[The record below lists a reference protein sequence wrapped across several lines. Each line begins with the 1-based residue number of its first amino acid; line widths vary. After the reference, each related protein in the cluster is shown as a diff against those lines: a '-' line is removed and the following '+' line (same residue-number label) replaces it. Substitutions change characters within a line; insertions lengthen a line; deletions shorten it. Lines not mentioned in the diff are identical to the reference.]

1 MIVNNEFAKK
11 VIIAFITLVACICGA
26 IGTMTVFNVR
36 DNFAVALNE
45 KAMGDINMSLAL
57 IDSKYPGE
65 WSLKDGVLFKGNI
78 QLNNNFELVDNLAKL
93 NNNHVTIFAGDTR
106 IATTV
111 VVEGKRAVG
120 TKAAGNVVE
129 TVLQQGEIYKGIA
142 NVVGVNYQA
151 VYSPLKNANG
161 DKIGMLYM
169 GISKEFA
176 DNLERT
182 FIIYLIL
189 AIILS
194 LVIGSVL
201 AWCLSGKVLTPIVT
215 MANAVD
221 KIAKGDLRIDKIYY
235 NRQDEIGTL
244 ANGINS
250 MVKAL
255 KDLVGQINLS
265 AQEVSLSGETIT
277 TSVNESAEAG
287 EQTATSIMHIASSA
301 NSQVELMDKMTENV
315 NNMLSDIRVIEQ
327 SSVNVNNIA
336 EETVKTTQDGQNN
349 INQALNQM
357 KNIEQGANAVEGA
370 INNLANGS
378 KEISEIVTMIRG
390 IAGQTN
396 LLALNAAIEA
406 ARAGQMGR
414 GFAVVADEVR
424 KLAEESNQA
433 THRIS
438 ELINHNEQDMN
449 AVITV
454 SKQNVQGVVQGMNVV
469 QTAGTS
475 FGEIAQE
482 VKILIE
488 EIKNIGLLINKIS
501 QGSECVA
508 EEINK
513 VTEFSNEMAGDTQS
527 VSAASEE
534 QSATMKEIAY
544 SIGALNDVTAKLNAA
559 VNYFKIK

>member
-315 NNMLSDIRVIEQ
+315 NNMLSDIRVIKQ
-327 SSVNVNNIA
+327 SSVNV
-336 EETVKTTQDGQNN
+336 
-349 INQALNQM
+349 
-357 KNIEQGANAVEGA
+357 
-370 INNLANGS
+370 NGS

-482 VKILIE
+482 VKVLIK
-488 EIKNIGLLINKIS
+488 EIKNIGMLINKIS

>member
-1 MIVNNEFAKK
+1 M
-11 VIIAFITLVACICGA
+11 IIAFITLVACICGA

-378 KEISEIVTMIRG
+378 KEISEIVTLIRG

-406 ARAGQMGR
+406 ARAGEQGR
-414 GFAVVADEVR
+414 GFAVVAEEVR
-424 KLAEESNQA
+424 KLAEQSQEA
-433 THRIS
+433 AKKIAI
-438 ELINHNEQDMN
+438 LINEIQGDTDKAVLAMNE
-449 AVITV
+449 
-454 SKQNVQGVVQGMNVV
+454 
-469 QTAGTS
+469 GT
-475 FGEIAQE
+475 GQ
-482 VKILIE
+482 VKIGSEVVTNAGEAFIKIAGLIE
-488 EIKNIGLLINKIS
+488 GVSIRSLQMEKILNDMGKDISVVVKSVHEIDDMSKK
-501 QGSECVA
+501 VA
-508 EEINK
+508 EEAE
-513 VTEFSNEMAGDTQS
+513 T
-527 VSAASEE
+527 VSAATEE
-534 QSATMKEIAY
+534 QVASMNEITNASQALADMAQGLQN
-544 SIGALNDVTAKLNAA
+544 SINS
-559 VNYFKIK
+559 FKA

>member
-1 MIVNNEFAKK
+1 M
-11 VIIAFITLVACICGA
+11 IIAFITLVACICGA

-378 KEISEIVTMIRG
+378 KEISEIVTLIRG

-406 ARAGQMGR
+406 ARP
-414 GFAVVADEVR
+414 VKWDE
-424 KLAEESNQA
+424 
-433 THRIS
+433 
-438 ELINHNEQDMN
+438 
-449 AVITV
+449 
-454 SKQNVQGVVQGMNVV
+454 
-469 QTAGTS
+469 
-475 FGEIAQE
+475 
-482 VKILIE
+482 
-488 EIKNIGLLINKIS
+488 GLR
-501 QGSECVA
+501 
-508 EEINK
+508 
-513 VTEFSNEMAGDTQS
+513 
-527 VSAASEE
+527 
-534 QSATMKEIAY
+534 
-544 SIGALNDVTAKLNAA
+544 
-559 VNYFKIK
+559 